1 LKAAVS
7 KCIDPGFA
15 VAPGSLPDDDRHNP
29 EGKRGLTEASVEATL
44 VDLESELGH
53 TFVNRALL
61 VHALTHRSLANEE
74 AMAERVP
81 EPRAADA
88 AQPVKAQIGAG
99 PGDNERMEFLGDA
112 VLGLVVGET
121 LFHTHPEWHEGELTR
136 VRAQLVSRKHMAEVA
151 RAIGLGSYLRLSR
164 GEERGGL
171 RSKSTVL
178 SNSMEAVLG
187 ALFLDGGLEPVRRFV
202 RQYVIGEVVEY
213 LAAELRS
220 GAALGNFKSALQ
232 EHLQAERAGIP
243 VYRLKSES
251 GPDHRKRFMVEVR
264 LRNSTSEPGKPL
276 ARGIGSTK
284 KLAEQD
290 AARLALER
298 LTAMSLDV
306 CAEATGEEPAD
317 EFEGLEAE

>member
-1 LKAAVS
+1 M
-7 KCIDPGFA
+7 
-15 VAPGSLPDDDRHNP
+15 
-29 EGKRGLTEASVEATL
+29 EATL
-44 VDLESELGH
+44 ADLESALGH
-53 TFVNRALL
+53 TFASRALL

-81 EPRAADA
+81 DSRFAEASQSV
-88 AQPVKAQIGAG
+88 QPVL
-99 PGDNERMEFLGDA
+99 GDNERMEFLGDA
-112 VLGLVVGET
+112 VLGLVVAEAI
-121 LFHTHPEWHEGELTR
+121 FQAHPEWQEGELTR

-151 RAIGLGSYLRLSR
+151 RGIELGNYLRLSK

-171 RSKSTVL
+171 SSKSTVL

-187 ALFLDGGLEPVRRFV
+187 ALFLDGGLEPVRRFA
-202 RQYVIGEVVEY
+202 RQYVMGETVEY

-232 EHLQAERAGIP
+232 EHLQAERAGTP

-251 GPDHRKRFMVEVR
+251 GPDHRKRFLVEVR
-264 LRNSTSEPGKPL
+264 LRSSDSEPGKPL

-290 AARLALER
+290 AARHALER
-298 LTAMSLDV
+298 LPAKTTDNRTEEAGGALTA
-306 CAEATGEEPAD
+306 